1 MVSSRFAQF
10 EVIRHFTANKEKSS
24 QGKFSIIM
32 PHNVSVRVAE
42 EGLQECSH
50 LISLPNQKPS
60 SNIRNGVGA
69 KVKILP
75 FFTECNK
82 AGFIWTLTLT
92 KHFFTA

>member
-1 MVSSRFAQF
+1 MVVSSRFAQF
-10 EVIRHFTANKEKSS
+10 EVIRHFTANKELAG
-24 QGKFSIIM
+24 QILYN
-32 PHNVSVRVAE
+32 HATQCVRVAE
-42 EGLQECSH
+42 EGLQECSN

>member
-10 EVIRHFTANKEKSS
+10 EVIRHFTANKELAG
-24 QGKFSIIM
+24 QILY
-32 PHNVSVRVAE
+32 NVSVRVAE

-50 LISLPNQKPS
+50 FISLPNQKPS